1 MAANG
6 ERMICVTVNGSREQL
21 DDGAT
26 VAQLIAKYKLAPP
39 RVAVEVN
46 QELVSRRDYEA
57 TRLKDGDRVEI
68 VTFVG
73 GG

>member
-1 MAANG
+1 
-6 ERMICVTVNGSREQL
+6 MIRVTVNGEPKEL
-21 DDGAT
+21 DDGMT
-26 VAQLIAKYKLAPP
+26 VGQLVTRYNLAPI

-46 QELVSRRDYEA
+46 QELVSRRCYDA
-57 TRLKDGDRVEI
+57 TTLHEGDRVEI

>member
-1 MAANG
+1 
-6 ERMICVTVNGSREQL
+6 MICVTVNGSPEQL
-21 DDGAT
+21 DDGLT
-26 VAQLIAKYKLAPP
+26 VGQLVAKYELTPP

-46 QELVSRRDYEA
+46 QELVSRRDYDA
-57 TRLKDGDRVEI
+57 TRLNDGDRVEI

>member
-1 MAANG
+1 MMN
-6 ERMICVTVNGSREQL
+6 VTVNGKAEQL
-21 DDGAT
+21 EDGMTLAAL
-26 VAQLIAKYKLAPP
+26 VAKYGLVPL

-46 QELVSRRDYEA
+46 QELVSRRNYDA
-57 TRLKDGDRVEI
+57 TSLKDGDRVEI

>member
-1 MAANG
+1 
-6 ERMICVTVNGSREQL
+6 MIRVTVNGEAHEL
-21 DDGAT
+21 DEGTSVAT
-26 VAQLIAKYKLAPP
+26 LVARFNLAPP

-46 QELVSRRDYEA
+46 EDLVPRRSYDA
-57 TRLKDGDRVEI
+57 TALKDGDRVEI

>member
-1 MAANG
+1 
-6 ERMICVTVNGSREQL
+6 MIHVTVNGSPEEL
-21 DDGAT
+21 DDGMT
-26 VAQLIAKYKLAPP
+26 VAQLVAKYKLTPP

-46 QELVSRRDYEA
+46 QELVSRRNYDDTALRE
-57 TRLKDGDRVEI
+57 GDRVEI

>member
-1 MAANG
+1 MK
-6 ERMICVTVNGSREQL
+6 ICVTVNGEAHEL
-21 DDGAT
+21 DDGTT
-26 VAQLIAKYKLAPP
+26 VAALVARFNLAPP

-46 QELVSRRDYEA
+46 EDLVPRRNYETTA
-57 TRLKDGDRVEI
+57 LKDGDRVEI

>member
-1 MAANG
+1 
-6 ERMICVTVNGSREQL
+6 MIRIVVNGSPIDVEP
-21 DDGAT
+21 GTT
-26 VAQLIAKYKLAPP
+26 VARLVADHKLAPP

-46 QELVSRRDYEA
+46 KDLVPRRAYESTA
-57 TRLKDGDRVEI
+57 LQDGDHVEI

>member
-1 MAANG
+1 
-6 ERMICVTVNGSREQL
+6 MIHVTVNGSPDDL
-21 DDGAT
+21 DDDFTLGR
-26 VAQLIAKYKLAPP
+26 LIAKHKLAPP

-46 QELVSRRDYEA
+46 QELVSRRDYDA
-57 TRLKDGDRVEI
+57 TRLHEGDRIEI

>member
-1 MAANG
+1 
-6 ERMICVTVNGSREQL
+6 MIRVTVNGETQEL

-26 VAQLIAKYKLAPP
+26 IAALVARFNLAPP

-46 QELVSRRDYEA
+46 QDLVPRRSYDA
-57 TRLKDGDRVEI
+57 TTLKDGDHVEI

>member
-1 MAANG
+1 
-6 ERMICVTVNGSREQL
+6 MIRVTVNGAAEEL
-21 DDGAT
+21 DDGLT
-26 VAQLIAKYKLAPP
+26 VGQLVTRHNLVPV

-46 QELVSRRDYEA
+46 QELVSRRRYDA
-57 TRLKDGDRVEI
+57 TILHEGDRVEI